1 MVFILRAMFWT
12 ALVAVFMPGASH
24 GIGKAE
30 GLVLIEQWKT
40 DALRTLARV
49 RMELKAGDLRAR

>member
-1 MVFILRAMFWT
+1 MIFVVRAMFWT

-24 GIGKAE
+24 GTGKAE
-30 GLVLIEQWKT
+30 GSVLMEQWKT

-49 RMELKAGDLRAR
+49 RMELKTGDLRAR